1 MTNAITAQ
9 QARVNFY
16 ALLSRLHMQEIDGDF
31 LDTISK
37 DDNIMSFFP
46 NFKDWDVRKESSTA
60 DLLNKYLNVDFA
72 NLYLMHI
79 IPYESFYTRDDQ
91 MIESGGDNPILELY
105 NDYDFRVELE
115 RARIVSPDHIG
126 VELEFMYMLAAAQL
140 DALKDGADDA
150 VEALSQNQK
159 DFFDEHILKWMPM
172 FLINL
177 KEESSTPFYFD
188 LADLTMEFILSD
200 YETLSKA

>member
-1 MTNAITAQ
+1 MNDALTAQ

-16 ALLSRLHMQEIDGDF
+16 ALLSRLHIQEIDGDF
-31 LDTISK
+31 LETISK
-37 DDNIMSFFP
+37 DDNIMSFLP

-60 DLLNKYLNVDFA
+60 DLLNQYLNVDFA
-72 NLYLMHI
+72 NLYLMHLV
-79 IPYESFYTRDDQ
+79 PYESFYVRDDQ

-105 NDYDFRVELE
+105 NDYNFHVELE
-115 RARIVSPDHIG
+115 KARIISPDHIG
-126 VELEFMYMLAAAQL
+126 VELEFMYMLVSAQL
-140 DALKDGADDA
+140 AALKDGATEA
-150 VEALSQNQK
+150 VETLRKNQK
-159 DFFDEHILKWMPM
+159 DFFEQHILKWMPM

-200 YETLSKA
+200 YEGLAK